1 MPSQQMARLPVAVF
15 LAWLIPGAG
24 HLFLGHRARGLIFL
38 VTITLTFWTGVA
50 VGGVRGTVD
59 PQERGLWFLAQVCN
73 GGNAL
78 SGLLLHKMVQP
89 PPVAP
94 AVEQAAHRLGR
105 ASASARATYAG
116 HWLGLDVAVHYT
128 GVAGLLNLLVIFD
141 VILRAERANLVR
153 EETPAPVS

>member
-1 MPSQQMARLPVAVF
+1 MPLAVF

-38 VTITLTFWTGVA
+38 VTITLTFWTGMA

-59 PQERGLWFLAQVCN
+59 PKERKLWFLAQVCT

-78 SGLLLHKMVQP
+78 SGLLLHEVVQP
-89 PPVAP
+89 PPP
-94 AVEQAAHRLGR
+94 DPDVEQAAYRLGMR
-105 ASASARATYAG
+105 SAAGPTPYVG

-141 VILRAERANLVR
+141 VILRAERANLAR
-153 EETPAPVS
+153 EDAPVPAA